1 MPYSS
6 QIPTQRLALGHLP
19 TPVHPWK
26 ISGLPCEL
34 YIKQDSCSG
43 SELSGNKIRKLEF
56 LMAEALAQG
65 ADCIITLGGIQSN
78 HARATAVAATMLG
91 LECHLVSLLKCT
103 NAPHTHTRTTQILR
117 TSRTCVDDDP
127 GLVGNLL
134 VERMAGAHVHLVSKE
149 EYARVGQT
157 KLAALLAAQLTAAG
171 KKPYVIPVGGSN
183 ALGTWGY
190 LDAIAELQ
198 QQVQGGLTAFTDIV
212 MVRLSTE
219 IHLRL

>member
-1 MPYSS
+1 MGKISITGTFQCS
-6 QIPTQRLALGHLP
+6 TLSTAHISTQIPTQRIALGHLP
-19 TPVHPWK
+19 TPVHRWN

-34 YIKQDSCSG
+34 FIKQDSCSG

-56 LMAEALAQG
+56 LMAAALAEG

-91 LECHLVSLLKCT
+91 LECHL
-103 NAPHTHTRTTQILR
+103 ILR
-117 TSRTCVDDDP
+117 TSRTRVDDDP

-149 EYARVGQT
+149 EYARVGQVR
-157 KLAALLAAQLTAAG
+157 LAHLLSEQLTATG
-171 KKPYVIPVGGSN
+171 KKPYIVPVGGSS

-198 QQVQGGLTAFTDIV
+198 TQCGLGAFTDIV
-212 MVRLSTE
+212 MVCSGQTC
-219 IHLRL
+219 